1 MKVKTPKDGPIE
13 RLYEAVQDI
22 VQGVRGAISKTQVGG
37 QNASL
42 HIPVHF
48 AGTDMR
54 VTIEAG
60 AGIAALNAIQGAEMK
75 ASGKPAAD
83 WTSAITE
90 AMLLL
95 ALHAAELRQDN
106 LELQDVHPQG
116 AEWTDEQDRQTF
128 ENILRVVR
136 DLESL
141 KARLKALAEEQVKGG
156 ES

>member
-1 MKVKTPKDGPIE
+1 MKKKPDTSTAMP
-13 RLYEAVQDI
+13 RLFAATQDI
-22 VQGVRGAISKTQVGG
+22 VQGTRGAISKTQGGG

-60 AGIAALNAIQGAEMK
+60 PGIAALNAIQGAEMK
-75 ASGKPAAD
+75 ASGKPSAD
-83 WTSAITE
+83 GTSAITE

-128 ENILRVVR
+128 ENTLRVVR
-136 DLESL
+136 ELESL
-141 KARLKALAEEQVKGG
+141 KARLRAQGAAG
-156 ES
+156 

>member
-1 MKVKTPKDGPIE
+1 MKKKPDTSTAMP
-13 RLYEAVQDI
+13 RLFAAVQDI
-22 VQGVRGAISKTQVGG
+22 VQGTRGAISKTQVGG

-60 AGIAALNAIQGAEMK
+60 PGIAALNAIQGAEMK
-75 ASGKPAAD
+75 ASGKPAR
-83 WTSAITE
+83 TSAITE

-116 AEWTDEQDRQTF
+116 AEWTDEKDRQTF
-128 ENILRVVR
+128 ENTLRVVR
-136 DLESL
+136 ELESL
-141 KARLKALAEEQVKGG
+141 KARLKAQGVTG
-156 ES
+156 

>member
-1 MKVKTPKDGPIE
+1 MKNPNTNTAMP
-13 RLYEAVQDI
+13 RLFAAVQDI
-22 VQGVRGAISKTQVGG
+22 VTGTRGVIDKTSGNG
-37 QNASL
+37 RNAAL

-60 AGIAALNAIQGAEMK
+60 PGIAALNAIQGAEMK
-75 ASGKPAAD
+75 ASGKPSISLTAP
-83 WTSAITE
+83 ITE

-106 LELQDVHPQG
+106 LDLQDVHPQG
-116 AEWTDEQDRQTF
+116 AEWTDEQDKHTF
-128 ENILRVVR
+128 EQIQRVVR

-141 KARLKALAEEQVKGG
+141 KSRLKAEGLP
-156 ES
+156 S